1 MPRGSVK
8 DVKTRCRN
16 MRKSKLKEVC
26 ESELT
31 EEEMEIF
38 LMKIADRY
46 YNQRISE
53 EVGKCEKTI
62 SNIFMRAVNKLREY
76 FNECD
81 KKQ

>member
-53 EVGKCEKTI
+53 EVGKTI

>member
-31 EEEMEIF
+31 E
-38 LMKIADRY
+38 
-46 YNQRISE
+46 
-53 EVGKCEKTI
+53 
-62 SNIFMRAVNKLREY
+62 
-76 FNECD
+76 
-81 KKQ
+81 KKWKYS